1 MQSRKAIG
9 YIYATIGMIAFSFTF
24 IGVRLGFESF
34 SPVMLSF
41 GRIVPVAMFAIIV
54 LKLSGA
60 NIFPAKA
67 DLPKVI
73 GVAIGVVIGFP
84 ALTTLALQHIP
95 AGESGVIIALAPIAS
110 AVIGV
115 IYGHKHPGLL
125 FWVASILGT
134 IAAIA
139 FALSRGASLSNPENV
154 IWYFVVLIAVI
165 VSSWGHVTGATLAAK
180 HKSFQVISWGIVVA
194 IPLNVP
200 IALWDLFVVN
210 PMTQWPTVSAWFGY
224 LYVSFFSMFLGF
236 FLWYAGMDRVG
247 VAKTSQLQLAQ
258 PIFTLL
264 WAIIFLAESVGPDT
278 WVAAAAIVAA
288 VGWTQRVN
296 SRKK

>member
-1 MQSRKAIG
+1 MKSRLAIG
-9 YIYATIGMIAFSFTF
+9 YVFATLGMIAFSFTF

-34 SPVMLSF
+34 SPVMMSF
-41 GRIVPVAMFAIIV
+41 GRILPVAAFAILA

-60 NIFPAKA
+60 KILPARQ

-73 GVAIGVVIGFP
+73 GVAIGVVVGFP

-95 AGESGVIIALAPIAS
+95 AAESGVIIALAPIAS
-110 AVIGV
+110 AVLGV
-115 IYGHKHPGLL
+115 IYGHKHPGRL
-125 FWVASILGT
+125 FWIASILGT
-134 IAAIA
+134 VAALVFA
-139 FALSRGASLSNPENV
+139 FTRGGSLSDSANT
-154 IWYFVVLIAVI
+154 IWYLIVLVAVI

-200 IALWDLFVVN
+200 IALWDLLVAN
-210 PMTQWPTVSAWFGY
+210 PMTEWPTPTAWFGY

-258 PIFTLL
+258 PIFTMF
-264 WAIIFLAESVGPDT
+264 WAILLLAEVVSADT
-278 WVAAAAIVAA
+278 WIAAFAIVAA
-288 VGWTQRVN
+288 VAWTQRIN
-296 SRKK
+296 ARKK

>member
-24 IGVRLGFESF
+24 IGVRLGYESF

-41 GRIVPVAMFAIIV
+41 GRIVPVAMFAILA

-60 NIFPAKA
+60 NIYPTKA

-115 IYGHKHPGLL
+115 IYGHKHPGKL

-134 IAAIA
+134 IAALL
-139 FALSRGASLSNPENV
+139 FAISRGASLGNPENV

-200 IALWDLFVVN
+200 IALWDLLVAN
-210 PMTQWPTVSAWFGY
+210 PMTQWPTASAWFGY

-247 VAKTSQLQLAQ
+247 VAKTSQLQLTQ
-258 PIFTLL
+258 PIFTMG
-264 WAIIFLAESVGPDT
+264 WAILLLGEVVGADT
-278 WVAAAAIVAA
+278 WLAAIAILASVA
-288 VGWTQRVN
+288 WTQRIN

>member
-34 SPVMLSF
+34 SPVIVSF
-41 GRIVPVAMFAIIV
+41 GRVIPVALFAFLA
-54 LKLSGA
+54 LKASGA
-60 NIFPAKA
+60 KILPAKE

-84 ALTTLALQHIP
+84 ALTTLSLQHVP

-110 AVIGV
+110 AIIGV
-115 IYGHKHPGLL
+115 IYGHKHPGLM

-139 FALSRGASLSNPENV
+139 FAFSRSKTFGGSDSI
-154 IWYFVVLIAVI
+154 IWYLVLLLAVI

-180 HKSFQVISWGIVVA
+180 HKSFQVISWGILIA
-194 IPLNVP
+194 LPLNLP
-200 IALWDLFVVN
+200 IALWDLLVAN
-210 PMTQWPTVSAWFGY
+210 PMTEWPTPAALFGY

-236 FLWYAGMDRVG
+236 FLWYAGMERVG

-258 PIFTLL
+258 PVFTLL

-288 VGWTQRVN
+288 VGWTQRIN